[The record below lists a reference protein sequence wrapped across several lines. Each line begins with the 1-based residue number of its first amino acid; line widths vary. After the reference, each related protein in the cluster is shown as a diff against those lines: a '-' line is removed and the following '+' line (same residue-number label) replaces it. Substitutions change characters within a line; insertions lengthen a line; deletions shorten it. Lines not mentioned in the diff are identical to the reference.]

1 MKSSLITNALA
12 GQSGYLHSDIPAC
25 GYLVLR
31 LLCCLHAEFAKILK
45 QNHSIIFLSHFLLCK
60 LQKTTKSNAN
70 TKANTVEEDNSG
82 SREHQTSWMREAWK
96 NQSQPRFLAGWVS
109 FLQVLL
115 RLAAGSDF
123 VGWHKPWGLLCI
135 PRNGCLFCFLQS
147 SALSQH
153 HAVGKQL
160 GPLRNIPVCTHA
172 AYCFFRCLFHSAFK
186 KFCRAELALEEKSN
200 SPLPSPFQK
209 FQSDSEYSSQT
220 EVNIQPSS
228 WLPPMQPL

>member
-12 GQSGYLHSDIPAC
+12 GQSGYLRSDIPAC

-135 PRNGCLFCFLQS
+135 PRNGCLLCFLQS
-147 SALSQH
+147 SALSPH

-172 AYCFFRCLFHSAFK
+172 VSFAAFSTLHSK
-186 KFCRAELALEEKSN
+186 SSAELSL
-200 SPLPSPFQK
+200 PLRKGAIPPFLLLSRS
-209 FQSDSEYSSQT
+209 FSLTQST
-220 EVNIQPSS
+220 AAR
-228 WLPPMQPL
+228 LR